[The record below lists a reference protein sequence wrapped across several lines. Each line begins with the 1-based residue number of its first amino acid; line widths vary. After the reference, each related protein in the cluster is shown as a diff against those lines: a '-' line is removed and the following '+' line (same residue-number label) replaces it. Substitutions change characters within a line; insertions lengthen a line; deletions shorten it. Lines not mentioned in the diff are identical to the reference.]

1 MLVIALLVLTGNIA
15 VSVLAFQGLI
25 GFSGQGADLS
35 IFSDVYFWGVLS
47 FSVKQAVLSAVL
59 SVLLAWPVA
68 RGCISCLHCGA
79 SNLFFSFVCWHL

>member
-35 IFSDVYFWGVLS
+35 IFSDAYFWGVLS

-68 RGCISCLHCGA
+68 RGLYFLPALRGQQS
-79 SNLFFSFVCWHL
+79 FFSFVCWHL